1 MSSRRFLPAV
11 VAATLAAVAAT
22 PVTAS
27 AVSGGKTPSAKAY
40 EHAKVVPGKPY
51 GAGDGRKN

>member
-1 MSSRRFLPAV
+1 MLARRLSLAV
-11 VAATLAAVAAT
+11 AAATLAAVGVT

-27 AVSGGKTPSAKAY
+27 AASGGETPSVKGY

-51 GAGDGRKN
+51 AAGDGRKN